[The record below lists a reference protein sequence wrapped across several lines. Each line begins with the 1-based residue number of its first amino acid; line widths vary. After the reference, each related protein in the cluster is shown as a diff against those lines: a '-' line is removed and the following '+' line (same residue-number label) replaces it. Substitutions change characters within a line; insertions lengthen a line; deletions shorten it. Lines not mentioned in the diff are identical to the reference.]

1 MKIQHLAVIFVI
13 IILPISIV
21 FASYVD
27 SQVETLL
34 IENQYDTRLLNCT
47 YDAIKAYQL
56 NTVNNTE
63 SDVTNSK
70 IADIEASVNT
80 FKNSLVTSF
89 GYTGYDLS
97 VMDEYVPA
105 LVYTLYDGYYIY
117 QPYENTLT
125 ETYVYTDSNLK
136 EGTRNGLKSYVYY
149 SCRYQP
155 AGTSDDFVITYTLD
169 NSITIQGTIN
179 GEFINE
185 SGYLIDGITKGN
197 DSGRIYFEY
206 DGIKYYN
213 KKFSPSDP
221 EFSDPTKIGTESL
234 EEYIGSKKYP
244 YIKLN
249 GTKYYLDETNK
260 KIFSILN
267 GTITTQMSET
277 INDEEYKVYKALIE
291 TNNSAYNYFAKAYVF
306 TKLVRED
313 KTTVVYQEKD
323 SAGNNIDKHGLGLS
337 SLSPVDAIDETTG
350 SKTNKYGNYKIFQE
364 VSGKYIQDSDS
375 NFNQMRRDVI
385 RNSIET
391 NLKTAIAGFTAY
403 SNVSTDFAMPKISES
418 DWDLIENNV
427 TAISFMQ
434 GMKIKGKTYNGY
446 AVVPNSL
453 TKEYVPEESIY
464 ITTDVTGSLD
474 SYEYHKANDTDLI
487 SDANLNNSLTKSS
500 GFLNL
505 DFERRAITEG
515 EYLKYYYPRSPSE
528 NNIYSGCYKSIVSNS
543 SVANINNIDM
553 NRYIRE
559 LDNLDSKNIKL
570 KATYYTALARERES
584 TFKIYNDELINQVV
598 IIYHANGA
606 TSGEPPESVLINKK
620 TFYDVAAKPTSLV
633 LLDDD
638 TGEYKNFKGWDTKS
652 DGTGT
657 HYDEHSS
664 LYARNSCTL
673 YAQWE
678 DAYYYVK
685 YEFGLQSGEVLKDE
699 SDHVITGI
707 PKVIKPV
714 GTYTNLYENSLT
726 KTKSDGTMYEV
737 LGWSKTEDGEI
748 DYNLGEEYKD
758 SKKITLYPVWGKIA
772 EIASIKWNYYTQWS
786 SAIQWMKE
794 DGTADTTGKN
804 IYMTGNTTYQGLNC
818 MWARL
823 SNPIRKVSLSY
834 GIDFQHSYISAGI
847 MLITKDESNKISGY
861 TFSFYNSGS
870 NTSIKTFNEYEYT
883 VGSLVSGNQPITP
896 TNIDFES
903 RLSLKQS
910 INLDSGYISY
920 YHYTKKPLEILIN
933 DRDIL
938 IKGESGGVSTPYP
951 YDDFL
956 NPGEKIYS
964 IGFYSTHQSH
974 GCGNIGKFLLNN
986 IKVITKE

>member
-27 SQVETLL
+27 NQVETLL
-34 IENQYDTRLLNCT
+34 LENQYDTRLLNCT

-70 IADIEASVNT
+70 IADIEAAVNT

-125 ETYVYTDSNLK
+125 ETNVYTESHLQA
-136 EGTRNGLKSYVYY
+136 GTRNGLKSYVYY
-149 SCRYQP
+149 SCRYKP

-179 GEFINE
+179 GKYINE

-206 DGIKYYN
+206 DGIRYYN
-213 KKFSPSDP
+213 KKFTSSDP
-221 EFSDPTKIGTESL
+221 EYTDPTKVGTESL

-249 GTKYYLDETNK
+249 GTKYYLDSTK
-260 KIFSILN
+260 KEIFSILN
-267 GTITTQMSET
+267 GTITTQMSKS
-277 INDEEYKVYKALIE
+277 INEDEYKVYKALIE

-323 SAGNNIDKHGLGLS
+323 SAGNNIDKYGLGLS

-350 SKTNKYGNYKIFQE
+350 NKTNKYGNYKIFQK

-391 NLKTAIAGFTAY
+391 NLKTAIAGFTKY
-403 SNVSTDFAMPKISES
+403 SNVSTDFAMPKISET

-427 TAISFMQ
+427 TAISFLQ
-434 GMKIKGKTYNGY
+434 GMKIKSKTYNGY
-446 AVVPNSL
+446 AVVPNTL
-453 TKEYVPEESIY
+453 TTEYVTEGSIY
-464 ITTDVTGSLD
+464 ITTDITGSPN
-474 SYEYHKANDTDLI
+474 SYEYHKANDSDLI
-487 SDANLNNSLTKSS
+487 TDISLNNSLTKSS

-515 EYLKYYYPRSPSE
+515 DVLKYYYPRSPSE
-528 NNIYSGCYKSIVSNS
+528 DNIYAGCYKSIVSNS
-543 SVANINNIDM
+543 SVTNINNIDM
-553 NRYIRE
+553 YRYMRG
-559 LDNLDSKNIKL
+559 LDNTNSKNKKL

-584 TFKIYNDELINQVV
+584 AFKIYNDELINQVV
-598 IIYHANGA
+598 IIYNGNGA

-620 TFYDVAAKPTSLV
+620 TFYDVAEKPASLI
-633 LLDDD
+633 LYDDE
-638 TGEYKNFKGWDTKS
+638 TYQNKNFKGWNTKS
-652 DGTGT
+652 DGSGT
-657 HYDEHSS
+657 HYNEHDL
-664 LYARNSCTL
+664 LYANNSCTL

-678 DAYYYVK
+678 DAYYYVLYDFDLNAGDK
-685 YEFGLQSGEVLKDE
+685 LYNNSVSVSNQ
-699 SDHVITGI
+699 ITSPI
-707 PKVIKPV
+707 KVVEEV
-714 GTYTNLYENSLT
+714 GTHVTVYSNKTLKVDSSNKKWILTGWKAVVDGSERTYDLNSEYE
-726 KTKSDGTMYEV
+726 E
-737 LGWSKTEDGEI
+737 
-748 DYNLGEEYKD
+748 
-758 SKKITLYPVWGKIA
+758 SKKITMHAIWTEKTILLASNAVLNVNLY
-772 EIASIKWNYYTQWS
+772 WS
-786 SAIQWMKE
+786 SGGDIDSHAYTNSNYHA
-794 DGTADTTGKN
+794 G
-804 IYMTGNTTYQGLNC
+804 YRRP
-818 MWARL
+818 RL
-823 SNPIRKVSLSY
+823 CKCRKC
-834 GIDFQHSYISAGI
+834 YIFI
-847 MLITKDESNKISGY
+847 N
-861 TFSFYNSGS
+861 NSCFRS
-870 NTSIKTFNEYEYT
+870 C
-883 VGSLVSGNQPITP
+883 
-896 TNIDFES
+896 
-903 RLSLKQS
+903 R
-910 INLDSGYISY
+910 
-920 YHYTKKPLEILIN
+920 
-933 DRDIL
+933 
-938 IKGESGGVSTPYP
+938 
-951 YDDFL
+951 
-956 NPGEKIYS
+956 
-964 IGFYSTHQSH
+964 
-974 GCGNIGKFLLNN
+974 
-986 IKVITKE
+986 